1 MDLSGEDTVSIWEGP
16 ESSCN
21 AGAMGPHAS
30 TELILPL
37 QSHSFFWCVY
47 FELKNDRY
55 EKGSI
60 AQLSVQVIN
69 SQTNSVRA
77 DGRRKNVNFLCKR
90 YSSSHQGVFYLA
102 NLGYGKLLFPCWEN
116 AEC

>member
-1 MDLSGEDTVSIWEGP
+1 MVLSAEDTVSNWEGP
-16 ESSCN
+16 EPSCN
-21 AGAMGPHAS
+21 ASAMGPHQAPS
-30 TELILPL
+30 SFCHCNLIPL
-37 QSHSFFWCVY
+37 FFCVY
-47 FELKNDRY
+47 FELKNDRS

-90 YSSSHQGVFYLA
+90 YSRSHQGVFYLA
-102 NLGYGKLLFPCWEN
+102 NQGYRKLLFPCWEN
-116 AEC
+116 GEC